1 VARFPVSVIRQQAA
15 AILRAWGM
23 AEPAAERTAA
33 IMVDADL
40 RGIDSHGISMLPG
53 YATKLAA
60 GGLRIDATAEVVHD
74 DGRAVAVIDA
84 HDGLGHLAAERAM
97 DIACE
102 RARGF
107 GVGLAVVRS
116 SHHFGAAGYYARLAA
131 RRGLVGIVTT
141 SAATMT
147 QAPTGGV
154 ERRLGT
160 NPIAFAAPAASGAP
174 FVLDMST
181 TVVAVNKVKTYAL
194 SGAPLPADWV
204 ADGTGRPVRASD
216 EALRLLRDSVDG
228 GLVPLGGPGTLAGGH
243 KGYGLA
249 MMVQILSCG
258 LSGAGL
264 PGGRSPDG
272 VGHAMLAID
281 PAAFGADVDTPQYV
295 SDLVDLMHAT
305 TPLDPSA
312 AVLVAGEPEE
322 RARAERARAGVRLP
336 PMLLD
341 QLRAICDTHGAPFL
355 LRDATDG
362 AAS

>member
-1 VARFPVSVIRQQAA
+1 VERFPVTLIRQQAA
-15 AILRAWGM
+15 EVLRAWGM
-23 AEPAAERTAA
+23 PEPTARRTAA

-60 GGLRIDATAEVVHD
+60 GGLRVDATSEVVHD

-84 HDGLGHLAAERAM
+84 HAGLGHVVTEQAM
-97 DIACE
+97 DFASE
-102 RARGF
+102 RARTF
-107 GVGLAVVRS
+107 GVGVAVVRN
-116 SHHFGAAGYYARLAA
+116 SHHFGAAGYYARRAA
-131 RRGLVGIVTT
+131 EQGLIGVVTT

-160 NPIAFAAPAASGAP
+160 NPLAFAAPSATGAP

-194 SGAPLPADWV
+194 AGTRLPADWV
-204 ADGTGRPVRASD
+204 ADGTGAPVHDSA
-216 EALRLLRDSVDG
+216 EALDLLRHGTGG
-228 GLVPLGGPGTLAGGH
+228 GLVPLGGPSTLTAGH

-264 PGGRSPDG
+264 PGSRAPDDI
-272 VGHAMLAID
+272 GHLTLAID
-281 PAAFGADVDTPQYV
+281 PTAFGTDVDAPGYV
-295 SDLVDLMHAT
+295 ADLTELVRAT

-312 AVLVAGEPEE
+312 PVMVAGEPEE
-322 RARAERARAGVRLP
+322 RARAGRLRDGVGLP
-336 PMLLD
+336 ASLLQ
-341 QLRAICDTHGAPFL
+341 QLRDICDAHGAPYL
-355 LRDATDG
+355 LGADA
-362 AAS
+362 